1 MPLTYFHNLVKLTDH
16 LKEILLANCQVLD
29 ASYAAGKMCTVDLLA
44 KQGHV
49 TQLWHLKT
57 SWIDV
62 MDGVSLIEGLQMV
75 FKDIVNTSLLTLIS
89 IVISVSL
96 ATTIT
101 RGTL

>member
-1 MPLTYFHNLVKLTDH
+1 M
-16 LKEILLANCQVLD
+16 LAMQPVRCAMLIYWLQTT
-29 ASYAAGKMCTVDLLA
+29 KR
-44 KQGHV
+44 GHV